1 MEVCARNQFLLR
13 DFITKKIVSF
23 LEDLTALPDFTD
35 STFKIFSSVRK
46 DGSQAAPE
54 ESLIKEIHGE
64 KIVKEEFMEEFMEE
78 FIDESSSNNQLQ
90 LRKWI
95 FDQLERFCA
104 SIVNMSSFQNM
115 KIRIAEKTLS
125 GHLIN
130 HLLVS
135 GPLFQKKQTPVKSV
149 MSPAAKRKIEE
160 LTSPTAQMSR
170 PSLVAPFYSPS
181 ILPTSSINPSCQRNL
196 PRIMPKPASVR
207 KPCDCKTAASEDKNA
222 HSNQGK
228 ELQYINSIRVERN
241 HPLILSIFSINL
253 SHYRNN

>member
-1 MEVCARNQFLLR
+1 MEVCARNQFFLR

-35 STFKIFSSVRK
+35 STFMIFSSVRN
-46 DGSQAAPE
+46 DGFQGTPE
-54 ESLIKEIHGE
+54 ESLIKEIHG
-64 KIVKEEFMEEFMEE
+64 KKPVKEEFMEEFMEE
-78 FIDESSSNNQLQ
+78 LIDESPSNSQLQ

-104 SIVNMSSFQNM
+104 SIVNMSSCQNM

-135 GPLFQKKQTPVKSV
+135 GPSFKKKQSPVKSV

-160 LTSPTAQMSR
+160 LTSPTAQMS
-170 PSLVAPFYSPS
+170 SLVAPFFTPS
-181 ILPTSSINPSCQRNL
+181 ILPASSLTPSCQRNL
-196 PRIMPKPASVR
+196 PRIMPKPASI
-207 KPCDCKTAASEDKNA
+207 PTTCDCKSATTEDKKA
-222 HSNQGK
+222 QSTQGK
-228 ELQYINSIRVERN
+228 EIKKDISVVQT
-241 HPLILSIFSINL
+241 FD
-253 SHYRNN
+253 

>member
-1 MEVCARNQFLLR
+1 MEVCARNQFFLR

-35 STFKIFSSVRK
+35 STFKIFSSVRN
-46 DGSQAAPE
+46 DGFQGTPQ
-54 ESLIKEIHGE
+54 ESLIKEIHG
-64 KIVKEEFMEEFMEE
+64 KKTVKEEFMEEFMEE
-78 FIDESSSNNQLQ
+78 LIGESPSNSQLH

-104 SIVNMSSFQNM
+104 SIVNMSSCQNM
-115 KIRIAEKTLS
+115 KIRIAEMTLS

-135 GPLFQKKQTPVKSV
+135 GPSFRKKQSPVKSV

-170 PSLVAPFYSPS
+170 PSLVAPFFTPS
-181 ILPTSSINPSCQRNL
+181 ILPASSLNSLCQRNL
-196 PRIMPKPASVR
+196 PRIMPKPASI
-207 KPCDCKTAASEDKNA
+207 PTTCDCKTATTEDKKAN
-222 HSNQGK
+222 SIQGK
-228 ELQYINSIRVERN
+228 EIKNEISVVQTFN
-241 HPLILSIFSINL
+241 
-253 SHYRNN
+253 